1 MSGENLA
8 TSFLFRRNSVCLRT
22 LESHRKMLKRK
33 DGNIGRKE
41 LRKGVGGEKKCKEEG
56 KMGRNNKEKRDKKLY
71 ETSIDLGILSNP
83 RIIYFKG
90 TLDVRVWNTHNK
102 KIHFHCYFFN
112 IKDALLSVLCVK

>member
-41 LRKGVGGEKKCKEEG
+41 LRKGGGERRNARRKGRWVEIIKK
-56 KMGRNNKEKRDKKLY
+56 
-71 ETSIDLGILSNP
+71 
-83 RIIYFKG
+83 KG
-90 TLDVRVWNTHNK
+90 TKNYMK
-102 KIHFHCYFFN
+102 PQ
-112 IKDALLSVLCVK
+112 